1 MLYTLSMSSLFLLFI
16 EFALLFFLSRQL
28 LKTLGRLL
36 LRVTKNKKLTTEIL
50 TLVFLPGTVVHELS
64 HFFVATLL
72 LVPTG
77 RLNFSPV
84 QEEERVKLA
93 TLEVAKTDPLRRALI
108 GLAPL
113 LVGLG
118 VSVLAIVWFYKTQQ
132 SLIQTSP
139 LGILSLK
146 ETYLVAFVLFQV
158 TNTMYASQEDLEGL
172 LALGAAF
179 ILLAAATGLT
189 FYLKGFELPTVFSKI
204 SVPIPAFI
212 PAALG
217 VILILNSLVFL
228 LLLLLLKVFK
238 KN

>member
-1 MLYTLSMSSLFLLFI
+1 MFSVFLVFI
-16 EFALLFFLSRQL
+16 ELALLFFLSRQL
-28 LKTLGRLL
+28 LKALGRLL
-36 LRVTKNKKLTTEIL
+36 LRLTKNKKLATEIL
-50 TLVFLPGTVVHELS
+50 TLLFLPGTVIHELS
-64 HFFVATLL
+64 HFLLATLL

-77 RLNFSPV
+77 RLHFSPV
-84 QEEERVKLA
+84 QEEERIKLA
-93 TLEVAKTDPLRRALI
+93 TLEIAKTDPLRRALI

-118 VSVLAIVWFYKTQQ
+118 VSVLAIVWFYKTHQ
-132 SLIQTSP
+132 SLIESSP

-179 ILLAAATGLT
+179 ILLTAATGLI
-189 FYLKGFELPTVFSKI
+189 FYVRGAQLPAILSKI
-204 SVPIPAFI
+204 SVPIPSFI

-228 LLLLLLKVFK
+228 FLLLLLRISKAQVTRKL
-238 KN
+238 